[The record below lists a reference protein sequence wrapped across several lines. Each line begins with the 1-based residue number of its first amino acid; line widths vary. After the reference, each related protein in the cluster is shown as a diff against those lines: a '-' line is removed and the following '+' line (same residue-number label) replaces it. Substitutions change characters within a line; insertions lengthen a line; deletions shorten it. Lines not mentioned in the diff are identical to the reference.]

1 MLSALPEANCDPSG
15 LKVTEYTEPLWPVRV
30 FVTWPE
36 ARSQTFKFKKW
47 RSVWLH
53 HRMKRKAQLI
63 FTITELSWV
72 SQEYPAPALEA
83 NFVPS
88 GLKATQRTAALCPL
102 KSFRTWPE
110 ARFQTCRNEKDLIM
124 RTLNKLIMSLY
135 GSKLPSRSYRCSLRP
150 IVNHQD

>member
-1 MLSALPEANCDPSG
+1 MSKNFCEHSKQAKNELIRFQITLTVPSSLAEANCDPSG
-15 LKVTEYTEPLWPVRV
+15 LISTQFTASSCPSRV
-30 FVTWPE
+30 FVIWPE

-72 SQEYPAPALEA
+72 SKEYSAPAPEA

-110 ARFQTCRNEKDLIM
+110 ARFQTCTNEHKFD
-124 RTLNKLIMSLY
+124 RED
-135 GSKLPSRSYRCSLRP
+135 SK
-150 IVNHQD
+150 